1 MQIWTLQTTAARLP
15 LTDMILQQKGK
26 EFAKM
31 LNIEE

>member
-1 MQIWTLQTTAARLP
+1 MP

-31 LNIEE
+31 LNIEEQLKCTNG